1 VKPALRAGA
10 AGVVLVVALGAGF
23 VSYRAA
29 REEFVALETCDALT
43 RGDVEAAL
51 ARSTGTV
58 PAGTTGRAVATCRCR
73 ALLASDR
80 AEECTALLAG
90 VLADPAARGWL
101 PPADLSAHWIA
112 AQRNAGNTREAAEF
126 ARRAGAAY
134 PDDAALFGLELAT
147 RASVEEEAPLLRE
160 LAERIPARGEAAA
173 RMRVA
178 LAQRHLRA
186 GNGRAALEAL
196 GASPPED
203 TGPALGPWFDSQAV
217 ASAFADDLDGVRRA
231 FASWSAAGGDPV
243 ELRARY
249 ALALS
254 ISGLAD
260 PEREPIALLRAALD
274 ETRGRAGDGLR
285 QAVAVRLVLTLVN
298 ADRLDEALAVYDA
311 EQALLATSQLSR
323 AELTRAARLAQLD
336 SAAPAERRGALAF
349 QIAGAQPG
357 DTLWLSAEP
366 DAEPDSG
373 FEALKVPANGQLE
386 TLRAEGS
393 APQRWVLRDARGGL
407 RGSGTL
413 SPVAGTRIETRIE
426 AANAEPPAPPHARTR
441 AAADGRRRLAL
452 LLLDCADW
460 RIAEYL
466 RARGDLPLFDALLR
480 EGHRAVLDSDP
491 PLTAAALEAL
501 VWPERES
508 GVSLA
513 GVVHQMGVEL
523 AGLESVGR
531 NPFAALSWVL
541 PESADLFTTLGAGPH
556 SAANLLLA
564 HGGIRAGR
572 HGEVHGPDGAQRRI
586 PIGRAERDLDAE
598 ERARFPELA
607 QVENARDAHL
617 VHAIAAELDVA
628 LELVQKREVDF
639 FALRVEPL
647 DILTHAH
654 FAEAVADGQDD
665 GRGLLFSVYRY
676 LDMRL
681 APIDAALDADDVLI
695 VMSDHGILTA
705 MEHSRDAIFVAAGT
719 GVPVGRAPG
728 RPALRGVARASAD
741 LLGVA
746 TTWPDTGVA
755 PFAATGPALAT
766 RALPS
771 DPPARP

>member
-1 VKPALRAGA
+1 MKGALRAGA
-10 AGVVLVVALGAGF
+10 GGVVLVVALGAGF

-29 REEFVALETCDALT
+29 REQFAALETCDALA

-51 ARSTGTV
+51 ARSTGPTA
-58 PAGTTGRAVATCRCR
+58 PGATAQAVTACRCR

-80 AEECTALLAG
+80 AEECTALLANL
-90 VLADPAARGWL
+90 LADPAAQGWL
-101 PPADLSAHWIA
+101 PPADLSAHWIT
-112 AQRNAGNTREAAEF
+112 AQRNAGNAREAADF

-134 PDDAALFGLELAT
+134 PDDAALFALELAT
-147 RASVEEEAPLLRE
+147 RASVDEEAPLLRE
-160 LAERIPARGEAAA
+160 LAARIPARGEAAA

-186 GNGRAALEAL
+186 GDGRGALAVL
-196 GASPPED
+196 GSAPPED
-203 TGPALGPWFDSQAV
+203 AGAALGPWFDSQAV
-217 ASAFADDLDGVRRA
+217 AMAFADDLEGVRRA
-231 FASWSAAGGDPV
+231 FAAWSAAGGDPV

-260 PEREPIALLRAALD
+260 PEREPITLLGAALD
-274 ETRGRAGDGLR
+274 ETRGRASDGLC
-285 QAVAVRLVLTLVN
+285 QALAVRLVLTLAN
-298 ADRLDEALAVYDA
+298 ADRLVEALSVYDA

-323 AELTRAARLAQLD
+323 TELTRAARLETLA
-336 SAAPAERRGALAF
+336 SAAPAQRRGALAF
-349 QIAGAQPG
+349 QVGGTQPG
-357 DTLWLSAEP
+357 DTLWLSPEP
-366 DAEPDSG
+366 DAEPDAG
-373 FEALKVPANGQLE
+373 YEALPLPGSGRLE
-386 TLRAEGS
+386 ALRAEGS
-393 APQRWVLRDARGGL
+393 TPQRWVLRDARGGL

-413 SPVAGTRIETRIE
+413 SPMAGTRIEARIT
-426 AANAEPPAPPHARTR
+426 ARSGAQPALPFSRTR

-452 LLLDCADW
+452 VLLDCADW
-460 RIAEYL
+460 RIAAYL
-466 RARGDLPLFDALLR
+466 RARGELPLFDALLR

-513 GVVHQMGVEL
+513 GLAHRIGVEL
-523 AGLESVGR
+523 AGLESVGS

-541 PESADLFTTLGAGPH
+541 PESADLFATLGAGPH

-572 HGEVHGPDGAQRRI
+572 HGEVYGPAGALRRI
-586 PIGRAERDLDAE
+586 PVGRAERDLDAE
-598 ERARFPELA
+598 ERVRFPELA
-607 QVENARDAHL
+607 ALESSRDAHL
-617 VHAIAAELDVA
+617 VHTIAAELDVA
-628 LELVQKREVDF
+628 LELVQEREVDF

-676 LDMRL
+676 IDARL
-681 APIDAALDADDVLI
+681 APLDAALDADDVLI
-695 VMSDHGILTA
+695 AMSDHGIRTA
-705 MEHSRDAIFVAAGT
+705 MEHSRDAIFVAAGD

-746 TTWPDTGVA
+746 TSWPDTGVA
-755 PFAATGPALAT
+755 AFAASGPALAA
-766 RALPS
+766 RAQRS

>member
-1 VKPALRAGA
+1 VRPALRAGA
-10 AGVVLVVALGAGF
+10 AGLVLVVALGAGF

-29 REEFVALETCDALT
+29 REELVALETCEALA

-51 ARSTGTV
+51 ARSAGPVPIGT
-58 PAGTTGRAVATCRCR
+58 AGHAVATCRCR

-80 AEECTALLAG
+80 AEECTAFLAD
-90 VLADPAARGWL
+90 LFADPAARGWL
-101 PPADLSAHWIA
+101 PPADLSAHWIT
-112 AQRNAGNTREAAEF
+112 AQRHAGNTREAADF
-126 ARRAGAAY
+126 ARRAGAAH
-134 PDDAALFGLELAT
+134 PEDAALFSLELAT

-186 GNGRAALEAL
+186 GNGRAAREAL
-196 GASPPED
+196 GASPPGD
-203 TGPALGPWFDSQAV
+203 AGAALGPWFDSQAV
-217 ASAFADDLDGVRRA
+217 AAAFSDDLDGVRRA
-231 FASWSAAGGDPV
+231 FAAWSAAGGDPV

-260 PEREPIALLRAALD
+260 PEREPIPLLRAALD
-274 ETRGRAGDGLR
+274 ETRGRTSDGLR
-285 QAVAVRLVLTLVN
+285 QALAVRLVLTLAN
-298 ADRLDEALAVYDA
+298 ADRLEEALAVYDA

-323 AELTRAARLAQLD
+323 AELTRAARLETMA

-349 QIAGAQPG
+349 QIAGARPG
-357 DTLWLSAEP
+357 DTLWLSPEP
-366 DAEPDSG
+366 DAEPDAG
-373 FEALKVPANGQLE
+373 YEALPVSSSGQVE
-386 TLRAEGS
+386 ALRAEGS
-393 APQRWVLRDARGGL
+393 APQRWVLRDAHGGL

-413 SPVAGTRIETRIE
+413 SPVAGARSETRIT
-426 AANAEPPAPPHARTR
+426 AASGAAPAPPLARTR
-441 AAADGRRRLAL
+441 AAADGRRRVAL
-452 LLLDCADW
+452 VLLDCADW

-466 RARGDLPLFDALLR
+466 RARGELPLFDALLR

-513 GVVHQMGVEL
+513 GLVHQIGVEL

-531 NPFAALSWVL
+531 NPFAALRWVL
-541 PESADLFTTLGAGPH
+541 PESADLFATLGAGPY

-572 HGEVHGPDGAQRRI
+572 HGEVHGPAGAQRRI
-586 PIGRAERDLDAE
+586 PVGRAERDLDDE

-607 QVENARDAHL
+607 RIEDARDAHL

-628 LELVQKREVDF
+628 LELVRKREVDF

-654 FAEAVADGQDD
+654 FAQAVADGQDD

-676 LDMRL
+676 LDARL
-681 APIDAALDADDVLI
+681 APLDAALDADDVLI
-695 VMSDHGILTA
+695 VMSDHGIRTA
-705 MEHSRDAIFVAAGT
+705 MEHSRDAIFVAAGD
-719 GVPVGRAPG
+719 GVPVGRAAG
-728 RPALRGVARASAD
+728 RPALRGVARTSAD

-746 TTWPDTGVA
+746 TSWPDTGVA
-755 PFAATGPALAT
+755 PFAAVRSLAE
-766 RALPS
+766 ADL
-771 DPPARP
+771 AR